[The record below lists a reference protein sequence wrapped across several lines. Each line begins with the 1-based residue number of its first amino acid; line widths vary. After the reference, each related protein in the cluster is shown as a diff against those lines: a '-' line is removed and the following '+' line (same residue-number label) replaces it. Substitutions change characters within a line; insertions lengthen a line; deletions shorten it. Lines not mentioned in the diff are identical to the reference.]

1 MSKKNIALLGATL
14 VSVIYG
20 LTFTIAKDVMPQYID
35 AYGFILLRVG
45 GTTLLFWLF
54 WFFMPKEK
62 IALNDF
68 PRIIAAA
75 FFGVAFNMLTFF
87 KGLSLTSPISAAVI
101 MVSTPMIV
109 LVLSAIIMKEP
120 MKKRMVSG
128 IILGL
133 IGTAFLILYGK
144 SIGSTTHGG
153 FGNFLVLVNAISY
166 GFYLIIVKKLMEK
179 YNAFTFVKW
188 IYSFGL
194 IMVLP
199 FGWSQ
204 LTTAQWILIPTLIY
218 WKIGF
223 VVVVSTFLTYLLN
236 LLTMKELKPTTVAVF
251 IYLQPLFAT
260 IFAISLGKDKL
271 DLVKIVSAI
280 LIFIGVYL
288 VTSSPN
294 SSNKP
299 NKIRRMLPLGLRAN
313 FLLSLTSFRK

>member
-1 MSKKNIALLGATL
+1 MSKRNLALIGATI
-14 VSVIYG
+14 VSIIYG
-20 LTFTIAKDVMPQYID
+20 VTFTIAKDVMPLYID

-45 GTTLLFWLF
+45 GSVLLFWLV
-54 WFFMPKEK
+54 WLFMPKEK
-62 IALNDF
+62 IALTDF

-109 LVLSAIIMKEP
+109 LTLSAIIMKER
-120 MKKRMVSG
+120 MQKRMVFG

-144 SIGSTTHGG
+144 SIGSATNAGL
-153 FGNFLVLVNAISY
+153 GNFLVLVNAISY
-166 GFYLIIVKKLMEK
+166 GFYLIIVKKLMDK

-188 IYSFGL
+188 IYLFGF

-204 LTTAQWILIPTLIY
+204 FQTVNWALVPMDIC

-223 VVVVSTFLTYLLN
+223 VVVFSTFLTYLLN
-236 LLTMKELKPTTVAVF
+236 LLSMKELKPTTVAVF

-260 IFAISLGKDKL
+260 IFAIGLGKDEL
-271 DLVKIVSAI
+271 NLVKIGSAF
-280 LIFIGVYL
+280 LIFFGVYL
-288 VTSSPN
+288 VSQKKSVQ
-294 SSNKP
+294 
-299 NKIRRMLPLGLRAN
+299 
-313 FLLSLTSFRK
+313 

>member
-1 MSKKNIALLGATL
+1 MSKRNLALIGATL
-14 VSVIYG
+14 VSIIYG
-20 LTFTIAKDVMPQYID
+20 VTFTIAKDVMPAYID

-45 GTTLLFWLF
+45 GSVILFWLV
-54 WFFMPKEK
+54 WLFMPKEK
-62 IALNDF
+62 IEIGDF

-109 LVLSAIIMKEP
+109 LTLSAIIMKER
-120 MKKRMVSG
+120 MQKRKVFG

-144 SIGSTTHGG
+144 SIGTATNAGL
-153 FGNFLVLVNAISY
+153 GNFLVLVNAISY
-166 GFYLIIVKKLMEK
+166 GFYLIVVKKLMDK

-188 IYSFGL
+188 IYLFGFL
-194 IMVLP
+194 MVLP

-204 LTTAQWILIPTLIY
+204 FQAVDWSVVPAAIG

-223 VVVVSTFLTYLLN
+223 VVIFSTFFTYLLN
-236 LLTMKELKPTTVAVF
+236 LLSMKELKPTTVAVF

-260 IFAISLGKDKL
+260 IFAISLGKDEL
-271 DLVKIVSAI
+271 SLVKIGSAV

-288 VTSSPN
+288 VTMKKN
-294 SSNKP
+294 
-299 NKIRRMLPLGLRAN
+299 
-313 FLLSLTSFRK
+313 